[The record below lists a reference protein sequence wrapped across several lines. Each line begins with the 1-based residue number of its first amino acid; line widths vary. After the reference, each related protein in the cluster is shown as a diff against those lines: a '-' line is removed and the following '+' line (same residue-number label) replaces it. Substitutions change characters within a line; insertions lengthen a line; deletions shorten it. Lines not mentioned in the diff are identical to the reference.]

1 MEVNDQFIALI
12 QQHKR
17 ILFKICNSYC
27 RDRSDREDLAQEIV
41 YQLWRSFATYN
52 ANFKFSTWMYR
63 VALNVAISFYR
74 KDRRQK
80 NVHVLSETLIEIENE
95 QEDDLEE
102 NIQRLQGFIL
112 ELKELDRAL
121 ILLYLEDKSYGE
133 ISEIL
138 GITVTNVAT
147 KLSRIKEL
155 LKLKFKSL

>member
-12 QQHKR
+12 QQNKR

-102 NIQRLQGFIL
+102 NI
-112 ELKELDRAL
+112 
-121 ILLYLEDKSYGE
+121 YGE

>member
-41 YQLWRSFATYN
+41 YQLWRSFAAYN

-80 NVHVLSETLIEIENE
+80 NVHVLSENLIEIENE

-102 NIQRLQGFIL
+102 NIQRLQRFIL

>member
-41 YQLWRSFATYN
+41 YQLWRSFAAYN

-80 NVHVLSETLIEIENE
+80 NVHVLSENLIEIENE

>member
-102 NIQRLQGFIL
+102 NIQRLQRFIL

>member
-12 QQHKR
+12 QQNKR

-102 NIQRLQGFIL
+102 NIQRLQRFIL

-147 KLSRIKEL
+147 KLSRIKEQ